1 MHLFH
6 TCISN
11 LFKSQIQVT
20 RRDEANAH
28 LPFRILFSLHAVKMS
43 GIMHKNAGV
52 KLHERTRNQIAYEEL
67 QDYLQRD

>member
-28 LPFRILFSLHAVKMS
+28 LPCRILFSLHAVKMS
-43 GIMHKNAGV
+43 GIMHKNSEV
-52 KLHERTRNQIAYEEL
+52 KLHDKTHNQTAYKEL